1 MFGKLL
7 STAIKV
13 ATLPLDAVSAA
24 TDMAT
29 GGTGS
34 KRSRTNDLNCSPL
47 GDLER
52 LRDRVAEAA
61 EDIDR
66 D

>member
-7 STAIKV
+7 SSTIKIV
-13 ATLPLDAVSAA
+13 TLPIDVANSAQ
-24 TDMAT
+24 DQLF
-29 GGTGS
+29 GGSGS
-34 KRSRTNDLNCSPL
+34 KRSRTNPNDFNPL

-52 LRDRVAEAA
+52 LRDNAADAA
-61 EDIDR
+61 ESID